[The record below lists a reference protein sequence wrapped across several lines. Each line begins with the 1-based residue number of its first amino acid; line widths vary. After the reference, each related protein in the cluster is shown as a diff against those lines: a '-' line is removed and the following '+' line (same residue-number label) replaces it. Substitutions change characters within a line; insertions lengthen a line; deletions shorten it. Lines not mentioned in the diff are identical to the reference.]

1 MRLFKNNNGKLSKV
15 NGDPFKLERNIQE
28 LVENNTKEIFDLDF
42 ISSEFRIGE
51 YRIDSLCFD
60 NETNSFV
67 IIEYKKGSSYSVIDQ
82 GYSYLS
88 TMLNNKSDFILE
100 YNEQTKK
107 TLRRDSVNWSQSR
120 IIFVSPSFNSYQK
133 NSVNFKDI
141 PFELWEIKKYS
152 NQTISLNPIISNSKE
167 SIESISNTN
176 DNIIKTVSEEV
187 KVFTIEDLIS
197 DSNQEVQDIWN
208 KIYNT
213 LLETDF
219 DETRFNFTKNYVRF
233 SKTDNSVVSYFKF
246 NKSSL
251 RVLIMGGTV
260 YDGGKRTS
268 KHYFELDDYKKIS
281 TKHIKRYKDGLTTQ
295 VEYKI
300 QVSSEKDVNY
310 VISLIK
316 QRYDS
321 LNK

>member
-1 MRLFKNNNGKLSKV
+1 MRLFTNKKGKLSKID
-15 NGDPFKLERNIQE
+15 GEPFKLERNIQE
-28 LVENNTKEIFDLDF
+28 LVEQNTNEIFDLEF
-42 ISSEFRIGE
+42 ISSEFTIGN

-60 NETNSFV
+60 NDTKSFV

-88 TMLNNKSDFILE
+88 TLLNNKSDFILE
-100 YNEQTKK
+100 YNEQIKK
-107 TLRRDSVNWSQSR
+107 TLKRDSINWTQSR
-120 IIFVSPSFNSYQK
+120 IIFISPSFNSYQK

-152 NQTISLNPIISNSKE
+152 NQTVSLNPIISNSKE
-167 SIESISNTN
+167 SISNTN
-176 DNIIKTVSEEV
+176 NNIIKTVNKEV
-187 KVFTIEDLIS
+187 KVFTVDDLIS
-197 DSNQEVQDIWN
+197 NSTQDVKDIWN
-208 KIYNT
+208 KIYEKLT
-213 LLETDF
+213 ETDF
-219 DETRFNFTKNYVRF
+219 DETRFNFTKNYIRF
-233 SKTDNSVVSYFKF
+233 SRQDNSVVSYFKF

-260 YDGGKRTS
+260 YDGGKRKS
-268 KHYFELDDYKKIS
+268 KNYFELDDYKKIS
-281 TKHIKRYKDGLTTQ
+281 KKHTKRYKDGMTTQ

-300 QVSSEKDVNY
+300 HIHSEKDVDY